1 MTTTVTAAPAS
12 PTSRAAAFALRTSF
26 IHDQRASEKIF
37 AVERRDCFLS
47 FRVVANFRKA
57 ESARLAGEAIAQQGE

>member
-1 MTTTVTAAPAS
+1 MT
-12 PTSRAAAFALRTSF
+12 AAFALRASF

-47 FRVVANFRKA
+47 FRIVANFREA
-57 ESARLAGEAIAQQGE
+57 EPARLAGEAIAQQGE

>member
-1 MTTTVTAAPAS
+1 L
-12 PTSRAAAFALRTSF
+12 RASF

-37 AVERRDCFLS
+37 TVERRNCFLS
-47 FRVVANFRKA
+47 FRVVANFREA

>member
-1 MTTTVTAAPAS
+1 
-12 PTSRAAAFALRTSF
+12 LRTSF

-47 FRVVANFRKA
+47 FRVVANFREA

>member
-1 MTTTVTAAPAS
+1 MTTTVTAAPA
-12 PTSRAAAFALRTSF
+12 TRAAPFALRTSF

-47 FRVVANFRKA
+47 FRVVANFRET